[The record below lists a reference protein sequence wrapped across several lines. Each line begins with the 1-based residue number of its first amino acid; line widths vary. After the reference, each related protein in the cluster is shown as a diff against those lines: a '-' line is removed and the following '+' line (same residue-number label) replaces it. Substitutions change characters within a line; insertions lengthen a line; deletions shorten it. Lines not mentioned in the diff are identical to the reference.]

1 MKKDLD
7 TIIKKTTARYGLAY
21 DENGKEHMAQDKDGN
36 ITPLRK
42 KDIANIFGIPSQ
54 K

>member
-7 TIIKKTTARYGLAY
+7 DILKKTTARYGLEY
-21 DENGKEHMAQDKDGN
+21 DENGSGHMVKDKDGN
-36 ITPLRK
+36 ITPLREE
-42 KDIANIFGIPSQ
+42 DIQTIFGIPSQ